1 VLDAID
7 ALDADV
13 TSIEAARSRM
23 EVVPELE
30 RSGFGRGIGPGVYDI
45 HSPRVPSTEE
55 VRELIGIALEA
66 IPERQLWI
74 NPDCGLKTRGYA
86 ETVASLENILAATRE
101 ARASLGA

>member
-1 VLDAID
+1 MVRRAPSLGSRSWLATLI
-7 ALDADV
+7 ALV
-13 TSIEAARSRM
+13 
-23 EVVPELE
+23 
-30 RSGFGRGIGPGVYDI
+30 SGYRP
-45 HSPRVPSTEE
+45 PRVPSTEE

-101 ARASLGA
+101 ARATLGA